1 MSLWTRTIMLLALA
15 ILSLSLGLGL
25 DRAFSTEPS
34 DLDNF
39 VSARNTRRAI
49 AYRFVDYR
57 GGRVAKSDV
66 SGVGW
71 NPTEDATAEVH
82 PGSAIDVRRS
92 LLAMERHEAN
102 LAKTFVDDEKKK
114 VRDGGPNDPGI
125 KSLEDDIAGFNRKRR
140 LESIETMEENG
151 TFERLTKK
159 EVLQLR
165 REKDKLE
172 RSLGGIK
179 DMPGLPDALFVIDVG
194 HEQIAVHEANKL
206 GIPVVGIVD
215 TNSSPEGV
223 HYMVPGNDDAM
234 RAADLY
240 FSAAAEAVLQGKA
253 SAPTLAIGEDEFVEL
268 DEEGRPTGQRAAAPP
283 GARRP
288 ARRAPAKPARGG
300 ARVAEAGGTPAG
312 GEDVP
317 TAGAEAAAVPDEAAA
332 PVAGTASK
340 A

>member
-140 LESIETMEENG
+140 EVVSELSLIENKMRIFAMTLAGYSITIKHFQQMVFNYDYEVHLAII
-151 TFERLTKK
+151 ERDALRTELMQVKALGEDLIDEKK
-159 EVLQLR
+159 AIEDANYRTSSELR
-165 REKDKLE
+165 RTAMLIRDY
-172 RSLGGIK
+172 
-179 DMPGLPDALFVIDVG
+179 
-194 HEQIAVHEANKL
+194 EQYDPHLRGKAAKEGNPWVR
-206 GIPVVGIVD
+206 GIVERASED
-215 TNSSPEGV
+215 SRAGLIWISIGSQDGV
-223 HYMVPGNDDAM
+223 QLGQ
-234 RAADLY
+234 
-240 FSAAAEAVLQGKA
+240 VL
-253 SAPTLAIGEDEFVEL
+253 SIH
-268 DEEGRPTGQRAAAPP
+268 
-283 GARRP
+283 
-288 ARRAPAKPARGG
+288 RGG
-300 ARVAEAGGTPAG
+300 QFVGRMRVEALDRNTAQGRLLEEFRGKVTPRAG
-312 GEDVP
+312 DHVR
-317 TAGAEAAAVPDEAAA
+317 GAPNFGSTE
-332 PVAGTASK
+332 K
-340 A
+340 